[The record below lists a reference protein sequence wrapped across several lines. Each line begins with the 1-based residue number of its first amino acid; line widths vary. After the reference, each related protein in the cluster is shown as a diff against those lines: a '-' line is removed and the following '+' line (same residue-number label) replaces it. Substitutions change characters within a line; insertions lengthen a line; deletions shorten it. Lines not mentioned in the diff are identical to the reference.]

1 MLPSLLL
8 PALFA
13 FDVSLAGLFMLSYE
27 EMTTADSCAG
37 VGDWVNGTCWEIEQ
51 MQAVV
56 ASALLA
62 VSDFNSRNVGALPAL
77 GTVSAC
83 DKQLQMRLLDSG
95 GSVTKS
101 VQALGDLSSGTDVV
115 IGPGRSSVSFY
126 TAAITGAYELP
137 QISYWSTSIDLSNTE
152 KFPRFMRTIPSDH
165 APASDICSFWK
176 HELGL
181 STVAV
186 LYLQDPYGRTYEEV
200 ARAECQSLG
209 LAFFSSGF
217 SDADSIWSAVTSLSN
232 SNAKA
237 VLAVTFPPSLDL
249 IVAAALQT
257 GLLSAGTS
265 WVFPDSVTAAEL
277 DMVSDEGRAA
287 LNGSFIIKA
296 VGATDNNPQWTRFS
310 NERWAKLQPAQFN
323 PHLPADWQIRD
334 DFFRDPHVSSWVP
347 SGGTFAYDAI
357 MAAGLLS
364 CQVAPTG
371 ELPVKF
377 GTQFW
382 ESKHTLSFEG
392 LSGRVEFDEKGD
404 RSRANVHLFNLL
416 LLDQRGFSEKD
427 IARFSNGKW
436 IWQGGSREGSGV
448 VYNFGKDEP
457 PFEPMPPPPPLPS
470 RDDGDD
476 DLIQGIVVGA
486 SVFGACFVLILLCF
500 GVMRLRRKRPADV
513 VPKDEI
519 HRMQSEITEVFRCMS
534 GNFNAEE
541 VTLTNI
547 LDSYDR
553 FASAP
558 RELVF
563 GRPAQAALGV
573 ENFMRVPDNIVH
585 QGRIDGTAALVSEA
599 RADCGSHPPLY
610 SLTLAASY
618 AGKPCRDGRRQ
629 GVPRLR
635 PLRRGGLERP
645 HLSRRPQARL

>member
-1 MLPSLLL
+1 MSVFSLLL
-8 PALFA
+8 PALVA
-13 FDVSLAGLFMLSYE
+13 VDVKLAGLFMLSYE
-27 EMTTADSCAG
+27 EVTTADSCAG
-37 VGDWVNGTCWEIEQ
+37 VGDWVDGTCWEIEQ

-62 VSDFNSRNVGALPAL
+62 VSDFNARNVSALPAL

-83 DKQLQMRLLDSG
+83 DKQLRLRLLDSG
-95 GSVTKS
+95 GTVTKS

-115 IGPGRSSVSFY
+115 IGPGRSSVSFH

-137 QISYWSTSIDLSNTE
+137 QISYWSTSTDLSNTE
-152 KFPRFMRTIPSDH
+152 KYPRFMRTIPSDH

-186 LYLQDPYGRTYEEV
+186 IYQQDPYGRAYEE
-200 ARAECQSLG
+200 AAKTECQSLG
-209 LAFFSSGF
+209 LDIVSSGF
-217 SDADSIWSAVTSLSN
+217 SDDDSIREAEIWSAVTSLSE
-232 SNAKA
+232 SSAKA

-249 IVAAALQT
+249 IVNAALQT

-277 DMVSDEGRAA
+277 DMVVSEGRAA

-310 NERWAKLQPAQFN
+310 NERWAELQPAQFN

-371 ELPVKF
+371 ALPVKF

-404 RSRANVHLFNLL
+404 RSSANVHLFNLL
-416 LLDQRGFSEKD
+416 DQHGYSEKD
-427 IARFSNGKW
+427 IARFSNGTW
-436 IWQGGSREGSGV
+436 IWEGGSREGSGV
-448 VYNFGKDEP
+448 IYNFGKDEP
-457 PFEPMPPPPPLPS
+457 PFEAPPPHAPPPPPPLVSSLMTGTTISS
-470 RDDGDD
+470 RG
-476 DLIQGIVVGA
+476 
-486 SVFGACFVLILLCF
+486 S
-500 GVMRLRRKRPADV
+500 
-513 VPKDEI
+513 
-519 HRMQSEITEVFRCMS
+519 SS
-534 GNFNAEE
+534 GRAF
-541 VTLTNI
+541 
-547 LDSYDR
+547 S
-553 FASAP
+553 
-558 RELVF
+558 
-563 GRPAQAALGV
+563 GRAL
-573 ENFMRVPDNIVH
+573 F
-585 QGRIDGTAALVSEA
+585 
-599 RADCGSHPPLY
+599 
-610 SLTLAASY
+610 
-618 AGKPCRDGRRQ
+618 
-629 GVPRLR
+629 
-635 PLRRGGLERP
+635 
-645 HLSRRPQARL
+645 